1 MNSASRLCAS
11 RPTLV
16 SAAFD
21 ENYDVTTSARCS
33 AAQRG
38 ASGGVAA
45 RTTALLGLGGARA
58 AEHGGARVVER
69 GGARTAERGGARA
82 AERAGSIAP
91 YCALVASMLIRC
103 VALGGCAPFST
114 TTMYIVVKSL
124 DWFK

>member
-21 ENYDVTTSARCS
+21 ENYDVTSSARCS

-38 ASGGVAA
+38 ASGGGVAA

-58 AEHGGARVVER
+58 AE
-69 GGARTAERGGARA
+69 
-82 AERAGSIAP
+82 RAGSIAP
-91 YCALVASMLIRC
+91 YCAPVASMLIRC

-114 TTMYIVVKSL
+114 TTMHIVVKSPC
-124 DWFK
+124 WCK

>member
-38 ASGGVAA
+38 ASGSGAA

-58 AEHGGARVVER
+58 VER

-114 TTMYIVVKSL
+114 TTMHIVVKSL

>member
-21 ENYDVTTSARCS
+21 ENYDVTSSARCS

-58 AEHGGARVVER
+58 AE
-69 GGARTAERGGARA
+69 
-82 AERAGSIAP
+82 RAGSIAP
-91 YCALVASMLIRC
+91 YCAPVASMLIRC

-114 TTMYIVVKSL
+114 TTMHIVVKSP
-124 DWFK
+124 DWCKIV

>member
-1 MNSASRLCAS
+1 MKASRLCAS

-58 AEHGGARVVER
+58 AE
-69 GGARTAERGGARA
+69 RGGARA

-114 TTMYIVVKSL
+114 TTMHIVVKSL